1 MDLPVQQFR
10 TKAEQ
15 AYLDLFEAAENA
27 LPGARDPFV
36 SDLRT
41 TAIAAYG
48 RQGMPHR
55 RIEAWKYTDLRARL
69 VDVNPLGKSDGA
81 AVNEGALTQALGAEI
96 ARLPAYRVVL
106 VEGDLSADLSD
117 LAGLKSAGVEAISL
131 ALALEK
137 PPAWLKKALGHV
149 NPHDDDAVLALNTA
163 LMTGGA
169 ALRIGEGVIL
179 DKPIHVIAL
188 DGAGDPASTFT
199 RNVVV
204 TEPGSSATMLESF
217 GTLGPSG
224 SQRNA
229 ATELRIGAKAA
240 VKHIKVQRDGE
251 DAFHLCTWL
260 VELGPD
266 ARYDAFQY
274 STGAALAR
282 NQIYLRFLGEGAAA
296 DISGAFLLRDRQHC
310 DTTLLVEHRVP
321 HCTSREMF
329 KGVLDGES
337 RGVFQGKIIVSPGAQ
352 KTDGK
357 QMAGALLLSETAEFD
372 SKPELEIFAD
382 DVVCGHGSTSGQI
395 DEELLFY
402 LEARG
407 IPEAEARALLV
418 QAFIGEAIERIED
431 EALRDALIKA
441 SAARLGI
448 SAD

>member
-48 RQGMPHR
+48 RQGLPHR

-69 VDVNPLGKSDGA
+69 TDVNPLGKSDGA
-81 AVNEGALTQALGAEI
+81 AVNEGALSQALGAET

-117 LAGLKSAGVEAISL
+117 LAGLKSAGVEAMSL

-163 LMTGGA
+163 LMTGGL

-199 RNVVV
+199 RNVVIA
-204 TEPGSSATMLESF
+204 EPGSSATILESF
-217 GTLGPSG
+217 GSLGLRG

-240 VKHIKVQRDGE
+240 VKHIKLQRDGD
-251 DAFHLCTWL
+251 DAVHLCTWL
-260 VELGPD
+260 VELGRD
-266 ARYDAFQY
+266 ARYDAFQF
-274 STGAALAR
+274 SIGAALAR

-395 DEELLFY
+395 DDELLFY

-418 QAFIGEAIERIED
+418 QAFVGEAIERVED
-431 EALRDALIKA
+431 EALRDALINA
-441 SAARLGI
+441 SAAWLGI

>member
-48 RQGMPHR
+48 RQGLPHR

-69 VDVNPLGKSDGA
+69 TDVNPLGKSDGA
-81 AVNEGALTQALGAEI
+81 AVNEGALSQALGAEI

-131 ALALEK
+131 AVALEK

-163 LMTGGA
+163 LMTGGL

-199 RNVVV
+199 RNVVIA
-204 TEPGSSATMLESF
+204 EPGSSATILESF
-217 GTLGPSG
+217 GSLGLRG

-240 VKHIKVQRDGE
+240 VKHIKLQRDGD
-251 DAFHLCTWL
+251 DAVHLCTWL
-260 VELGPD
+260 VELGRD
-266 ARYDAFQY
+266 ARYDAFQF

-395 DEELLFY
+395 DDELLFY

-418 QAFIGEAIERIED
+418 QAFVGEAIERVED
-431 EALRDALIKA
+431 EALRDALINA
-441 SAARLGI
+441 SAAWLGI

>member
-48 RQGMPHR
+48 GQGLPHR

-69 VDVNPLGKSDGA
+69 TDVNPLGKSDGA
-81 AVNEGALTQALGAEI
+81 AVNEGALSQALGAEI

-131 ALALEK
+131 AVALEK
-137 PPAWLKKALGHV
+137 PPAWLKKVLGHV

-163 LMTGGA
+163 LMTGGL

-199 RNVVV
+199 RNVVIA
-204 TEPGSSATMLESF
+204 EPGSSATILESF
-217 GTLGPSG
+217 GSLGLRG

-240 VKHIKVQRDGE
+240 VKHIKLQRDGD
-251 DAFHLCTWL
+251 DAVHLCTWL
-260 VELGPD
+260 VELGRD
-266 ARYDAFQY
+266 ARYDAFQF

-329 KGVLDGES
+329 KGVLDGDA

-395 DEELLFY
+395 DDELLFY

-418 QAFIGEAIERIED
+418 QAFVGEAIERVED
-431 EALRDALIKA
+431 EALRDALINA
-441 SAARLGI
+441 SAAWLGI